1 MSMPKLV
8 KKAKMLDVVKKAEK
22 QELVKSEKDELMDV
36 MKKTEP
42 PNVIK
47 KAKRQERAMMEK
59 AKNEAKPRLPPM
71 VLEEKDVIKKVKEEL
86 NMMEEQK
93 LARREKAEML
103 DVVKTTEK

>member
-1 MSMPKLV
+1 M
-8 KKAKMLDVVKKAEK
+8 
-22 QELVKSEKDELMDV
+22 
-36 MKKTEP
+36 
-42 PNVIK
+42 I
-47 KAKRQERAMMEK
+47 EK